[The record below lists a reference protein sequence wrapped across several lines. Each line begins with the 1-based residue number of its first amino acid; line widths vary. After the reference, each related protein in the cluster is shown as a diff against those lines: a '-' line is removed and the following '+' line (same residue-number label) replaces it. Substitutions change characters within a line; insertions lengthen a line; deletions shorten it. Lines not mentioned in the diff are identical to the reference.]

1 MSTRFFVSLGT
12 LVLLL
17 AGIVFLV
24 SQEGFEVKS
33 AEELKEVADPLADM
47 RYDGNRA
54 ENLRRLGAPNRLR
67 EATLQ
72 AANRIERQ
80 VGDKI
85 ALRLQRS
92 ERNEQLALDL
102 CGRGELPRRY
112 MLLENL
118 VSEQNGERVVMSVS
132 QVQFRAQEWFTFSLV
147 GELHQAFE
155 RIEGGP
161 DDAPARIL
169 AAVLAG
175 KETDTLNSQGSWS
188 NNDWD
193 WEHLFEREPG
203 LERKLTDFLA
213 SGMVTLERAQ
223 SALCGAE

>member
-1 MSTRFFVSLGT
+1 MTTRFFVSLGA

-17 AGIVFLV
+17 AGNVFLM

-33 AEELKEVADPLADM
+33 AEELKVVGDPLADM

-54 ENLRRLGAPNRLR
+54 ENLRRIGLPTALR
-67 EATLQ
+67 EKTEQ

-118 VSEQNGERVVMSVS
+118 VVEQDGKRNLLPIN
-132 QVQFRAQEWFTFSLV
+132 QVQFDAQEWFTFSLV
-147 GELHQAFE
+147 GELHRGIE

-175 KETDTLNSQGSWS
+175 KESDMLNSQGSWS
-188 NNDWD
+188 SNDWD
-193 WEHLFEREPG
+193 WDHLFEKDPG

-213 SGMVTLERAQ
+213 AGMVVLERAQ
-223 SALCGAE
+223 AALCGAG